1 MSDHPD
7 GPEARSDDDLVQLVR
22 NGDTKAYGEL
32 WKRHTGPAYSVAR
45 TFVSLDADDIV
56 SEAFARVLRAIQ
68 AGGGPTTGFRPYL
81 IMTVRN
87 VGRRWYVQHTTINVA
102 DLESEVDPDARHG
115 EDTVVAELENEATLT
130 AFRSLPTRW
139 QEVLWYSEVDSMKP
153 REISV
158 LLGLAPNAVSALIVR
173 AKRGLRDAWIS
184 AQLSGAR
191 TAECEAAIKDMG
203 AYTRGAL
210 STRANATLERHLST
224 CPTCPKSLAEARNL
238 ANIAVALLPVVAGT
252 AGAAGYLST
261 LDAPPMSAAMA
272 SGEGLGVSSDAPTPP
287 PEDRKKRRWLLLL
300 LIALLA
306 AALAASIW
314 LSTRP
319 SDPAGTDGD
328 GDGASAPTDRSAPTA
343 SADPT
348 ATPTPAPTPTA
359 EPSPDASTPPGGPGA
374 PQPSSPPG
382 DSQNPPVNSPT
393 APPPAPAA
401 SVSQL
406 NGSMYPRITGN
417 DAAPGARV
425 EVLAGGSVL
434 ASTTARSDGSWSVHL
449 TDAAPGSHVVAAR
462 QVVGG
467 VASAS
472 GGALSYTVGG
482 GPSPSSPAA
491 GATVT
496 ASRFAFTM
504 TAAAGTVLQREIVG
518 VTPVQT
524 IRIPSSGAWKE
535 YLAVPAGSH
544 TMKLRY
550 ANPSTGDFGPWSST
564 SFTAQ

>member
-1 MSDHPD
+1 M
-7 GPEARSDDDLVQLVR
+7 RK
-22 NGDTKAYGEL
+22 GDTKAYGEL

-68 AGGGPTTGFRPYL
+68 AGGGPTAGFRPYL

-87 VGRRWYVQHTTINVA
+87 VGRRWYVQHNTINVA
-102 DLESEVDPDARHG
+102 DLEAEVDPDARHG
-115 EDTVVAELENEATLT
+115 EDSVVADLENEATVA
-130 AFRSLPTRW
+130 AFRSLPSRW
-139 QEVLWYSEVDSMKP
+139 QEALWYSEVDGMKP

-210 STRANATLERHLST
+210 STRANATLERHLAT
-224 CPTCPKSLAEARNL
+224 CPSCPKSLAEARNL
-238 ANIAVALLPVVAGT
+238 ANIAVAILPVVAGT

-272 SGEGLGVSSDAPTPP
+272 SGDGLGMSETAAPSRA
-287 PEDRKKRRWLLLL
+287 EDRRRRRWWLL
-300 LIALLA
+300 LIAILVLA
-306 AALAASIW
+306 AALAATVW
-314 LSTRP
+314 LINPPP
-319 SDPAGTDGD
+319 SDPGGSESGA
-328 GDGASAPTDRSAPTA
+328 DGAVSAPTDG
-343 SADPT
+343 
-348 ATPTPAPTPTA
+348 PTPTA
-359 EPSPDASTPPGGPGA
+359 PAEPSETPTPTPVATAQPSPDAGTPPGGPGS
-374 PQPSSPPG
+374 PQPSGPPG
-382 DSQNPPVNSPT
+382 DSQNPPVDAP
-393 APPPAPAA
+393 AVPPPAPTA

-406 NGSMYPRITGN
+406 NGSMYPRIGGD

-425 EVLAGGSVL
+425 DVLAGGSVL

-467 VASAS
+467 VTSAS
-472 GGALSYTVGG
+472 GSGLSYTVGG
-482 GPSPSSPAA
+482 GPSPSSPAP
-491 GATVT
+491 GSTVT

-504 TAAAGTVLQREIVG
+504 TAPAGTVLQRETVG

-535 YLAVPAGSH
+535 YLAVPPGSH
-544 TMKLRY
+544 TLRLRY